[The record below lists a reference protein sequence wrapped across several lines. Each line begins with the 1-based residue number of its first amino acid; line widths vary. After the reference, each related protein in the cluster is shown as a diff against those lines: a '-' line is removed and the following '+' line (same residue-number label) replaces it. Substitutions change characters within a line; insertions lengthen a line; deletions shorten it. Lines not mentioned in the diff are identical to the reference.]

1 MFGLVFGGTVSALAH
16 DYIDVGHNH
25 DHHDDHDEEGHD
37 DHDEEGHDDH
47 DEEGHDCLLYTSPS
61 PRDV

>member
-1 MFGLVFGGTVSALAH
+1 MQTGFLLFGLVFGGTVSALAH

-47 DEEGHDCLLYTSPS
+47 DE
-61 PRDV
+61 